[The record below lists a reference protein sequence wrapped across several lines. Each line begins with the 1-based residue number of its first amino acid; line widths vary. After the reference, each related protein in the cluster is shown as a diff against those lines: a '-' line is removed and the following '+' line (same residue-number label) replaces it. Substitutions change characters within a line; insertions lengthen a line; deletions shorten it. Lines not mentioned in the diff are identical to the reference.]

1 MGSLKRF
8 AVLSGMALAV
18 LASPASIVAASA
30 DTIDAGPGG
39 LLSSIGSR
47 NASAHSNLCGASR
60 LGLLNDRTC
69 VTRRDSHKGHG
80 NDRQVTGPSGGL
92 LSNIDSRNA
101 SGFSNNCGTDTIGVL
116 NHTTC
121 VAEEK

>member
-1 MGSLKRF
+1 M
-8 AVLSGMALAV
+8 AVAV
-18 LASPASIVAASA
+18 LASPASIAAASA
-30 DTIDAGPGG
+30 DTIDLGAGG
-39 LLSSIGSR
+39 LLSNIDGR

-60 LGLLNDRTC
+60 VGLLSDRTC
-69 VTRRDSHKGHG
+69 VTRYDSHHRHD

-92 LSNIDSRNA
+92 LSNTDSRNA

-121 VAEEK
+121 VTEEK